1 MLNEYEDKVV
11 EVIVDVPKASAQSG
25 GGDFSG
31 IVTKDTAT
39 IQLVGD
45 GTQDAPLMGS
55 VKVSKKA
62 QNQVQ
67 SINSGEDA
75 GIYVAP
81 TEPKVS
87 ARAGNTI
94 VKITSSDPAVEGL
107 FSAPLHDRATSP
119 NKTIVV
125 KSVSSD
131 LSKSSLEVVVDAQN
145 DKNALK
151 VTDKGLAVNVSSI
164 LDNTLEI
171 KPDGGLYVRP
181 QETKVSQD
189 PTNKIEIKPD
199 GIFVEN
205 IKGDQGVK
213 GDKGD
218 KGDRGEQGLKGD
230 PGAPGPKGDKGDI
243 GLGIRVLDTLSNVS
257 DLPPVADY
265 AEGDTFVIDG
275 HFWTK
280 ITRSGTPAWEDLG
293 SFIGPDGRSAYEV
306 AVQEGFQG
314 TVDEWLVSIRGKDG
328 IGLRILGS
336 FDNVNQLPSTGNQS
350 GDAYIVDEQMWVWDT
365 QKWSPVG
372 QVGPEGKS
380 AYQVW
385 LADGNTGT
393 VTDFLNAIKG
403 PKGDTGAKGDKGD
416 TGAAGTNANVLNL
429 KGSKASE
436 GDLPS
441 SGNQIGDAWVVGT
454 DVFGWTG
461 TAWEN
466 YGPIRG
472 PKGDT
477 GATGAQG
484 PQGARG
490 EQGLRGATG
499 AQGPQ
504 GLQGP
509 RGLNGEKGEKG
520 DVGKG
525 VGVKGTKDQPSD
537 LPTDGNVDGDAYIV
551 AGNLY
556 VWSDGDWRNQGP
568 IVGPA
573 GKDGAPGAKGDKG
586 DTGERGVQ
594 GLKGDAGPKG
604 ADGTQ
609 GPQGPKGDK
618 GDAGAALKPKGTKPT
633 IDDLPAT
640 GNTDGDMWT
649 VNGIGYVWN
658 GTAWA
663 NIGSIQGPKGDVGP
677 AGQNGAKGDT
687 GERGEQGPKGDT
699 GPEGPQGEKG
709 EQGAGVKV
717 LGKKDNEGELPST
730 GTLGEGYIIGQD
742 FWVWTGSAYENVGPI
757 QGPKGDQGIRGLT
770 GSQGPVGEKGAKG
783 DKGDQGNI
791 WVVLPRDPQPTDG
804 QQVGDIFLN
813 KNTLEYWRKVS
824 ATEWA
829 SQGHIGGGNVYDA
842 SADGKRK
849 VRLDG
854 AWVDETQA
862 QKVAVVNTTTPVIDL
877 SRQTVAF
884 TLDNTGSAAKD
895 VTFTNVPTSEYM
907 LPLTIVIK
915 GKAGAITWPANV
927 KWSGGSQPTLGDS
940 KTVIVMLWDGTEFI
954 GTLGPN
960 Y

>member
-25 GGDFSG
+25 GGDFNG
-31 IVTKDTAT
+31 IVVKDTAT
-39 IQLVGD
+39 VQLVGS
-45 GTQDAPLMGS
+45 GTVDTPLMGS
-55 VKVSKKA
+55 VRISKKA

-67 SINSGEDA
+67 SINSGPDA

-81 TEPKVS
+81 SEPKVS
-87 ARAGNTI
+87 SRAGNTI
-94 VKITSSDPAVEGL
+94 VELVSSDPAVEGL
-107 FSAPLHDRATSP
+107 YSPPLHDRATSP
-119 NKTIVV
+119 NKTIAI

-131 LSKSSLEVVVDAQN
+131 LSKSTIEVAVDGG
-145 DKNALK
+145 DKNAIR
-151 VTDKGLAVNVSSI
+151 VTSSGLAVNVSSV
-164 LDNTLEI
+164 LDNTLEL
-171 KPDGGLYVRP
+171 KSDGGLYVRP
-181 QETKVSQD
+181 QETKISQD
-189 PTNKIEIKPD
+189 PLNKIETKPD

-230 PGAPGPKGDKGDI
+230 KGDPGEKGDKGDM
-243 GLGIRVLDTLSNVS
+243 GLGIKVLDTLSSVS

-265 AEGDTFVIDG
+265 NDGDTFVIEG

-385 LADGNTGT
+385 IAAGNTGT
-393 VTDFLNAIKG
+393 VQDYLNSIKG
-403 PKGDTGAKGDKGD
+403 EKGDTGPVGPKGE
-416 TGAAGTNANVLNL
+416 TGSAGTNANVLNL

-436 GDLPS
+436 SDLPS
-441 SGNQIGDAWVVGT
+441 TGNQIGDAWVVGT

-477 GATGAQG
+477 GATGQTG

-490 EQGLRGATG
+490 PQGLQGVKGDT
-499 AQGPQ
+499 GPQ

-509 RGLNGEKGEKG
+509 RGLNGEKGDKG

-537 LPTDGNVDGDAYIV
+537 LPSTGNEDGDAYIV
-551 AGNLY
+551 NGNLY
-556 VWSDGDWRNQGP
+556 VWSAGDWHNEGP
-568 IVGPA
+568 IVGPQGPVGPQGAKGDKGDVGDRGAQGVKGETGPA
-573 GKDGAPGAKGDKG
+573 GAAGAKGDKG
-586 DTGERGVQ
+586 DT
-594 GLKGDAGPKG
+594 
-604 ADGTQ
+604 
-609 GPQGPKGDK
+609 
-618 GDAGAALKPKGTKPT
+618 GAALKPKGTKPSES
-633 IDDLPAT
+633 DLPST
-640 GNTDGDMWT
+640 GNTEGDMWS
-649 VNGIGYVWN
+649 VNGIGFVWN
-658 GTAWA
+658 GTGWT
-663 NIGSIQGPKGDVGP
+663 NIGTIQGPKGDTGP

-687 GERGEQGPKGDT
+687 GDRGEQGPKGDT

-717 LGKKDNEGELPST
+717 LGKKDSEADLPST

-742 FWVWTGSAYENVGPI
+742 FYVWTGSAYENVGPI
-757 QGPKGDQGIRGLT
+757 QGPKGDQGLRGLT
-770 GSQGPVGEKGAKG
+770 GAQGPVGDKGAKG

-804 QQVGDIFLN
+804 QQIGDIFMN
-813 KNTLEYWRKVS
+813 KNTLEYWRKIS

-842 SADGKRK
+842 SADGRRK

-862 QKVAVVNTTTPVIDL
+862 QRVAVINTSTPVIDL

-884 TLDNTGSAAKD
+884 TLDNSTNTAK
-895 VTFTNVPTSEYM
+895 TISFTNVPTNEYM

-915 GKAGAITWPANV
+915 GKAGALTWPANV
-927 KWSGGSQPTLGDS
+927 KWSGGSAPTYADN